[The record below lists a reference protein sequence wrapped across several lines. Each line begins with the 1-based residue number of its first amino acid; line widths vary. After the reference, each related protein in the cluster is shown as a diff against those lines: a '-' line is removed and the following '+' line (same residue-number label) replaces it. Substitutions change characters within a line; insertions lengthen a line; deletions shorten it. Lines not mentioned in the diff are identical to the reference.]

1 MADLTKIHTP
11 LERRRYR
18 AGSFASQAMQSGPLA
33 IGPISG
39 LKLRTENA
47 VPGNLRRL
55 GIQSKLCLISYSCE
69 VVEPRSSIRLPQGQ
83 VESSQNCS
91 SAYRSKR
98 QAAQGHRDVDC
109 ADQYEWRVIYK
120 RCCLHHDVIGCPD
133 DRERFSGLSL
143 SFSLA
148 GPRVACDGAC
158 AIRMFG
164 RKYTTLTGCVCRG
177 RRDFPVKRAEDSGGD
192 DNPVQGCTKRVTLKA
207 ERCRRRHFFHI
218 PDRIRATSGQ
228 RSPARTT
235 ADVTNGPRSR
245 IEGRF
250 ADDSTFIPSLR
261 DSHV

>member
-1 MADLTKIHTP
+1 MNELTKIHTP
-11 LERRRYR
+11 LERRRY
-18 AGSFASQAMQSGPLA
+18 GLGTLASGTMQSVPLA

-39 LKLRTENA
+39 LNLRAEIA
-47 VPGNLRRL
+47 VPGCLRGL
-55 GIQSKLCLISYSCE
+55 GIQNKLYLFSYSCE
-69 VVEPRSSIRLPQGQ
+69 
-83 VESSQNCS
+83 
-91 SAYRSKR
+91 
-98 QAAQGHRDVDC
+98 
-109 ADQYEWRVIYK
+109 
-120 RCCLHHDVIGCPD
+120 D
-133 DRERFSGLSL
+133 DRERISAICVP
-143 SFSLA
+143 FSLA
-148 GPRVACDGAC
+148 GPRVACDRAF

-164 RKYTTLTGCVCRG
+164 PKYTTFAGCVCRG